1 MIAGL
6 FGIFTSEFV
15 IQTIFRLGWQLE
27 FMPVFNVLIII
38 GVLTLFLILVNT
50 YRFLKPSVYPMVRNE

>member
-1 MIAGL
+1 MIAGI

-15 IQTIFRLGWQLE
+15 IETIFRLGWQFELI
-27 FMPVFNVLIII
+27 PVLNVLIII
-38 GVLTLFLILVNT
+38 GALTLVLILINT